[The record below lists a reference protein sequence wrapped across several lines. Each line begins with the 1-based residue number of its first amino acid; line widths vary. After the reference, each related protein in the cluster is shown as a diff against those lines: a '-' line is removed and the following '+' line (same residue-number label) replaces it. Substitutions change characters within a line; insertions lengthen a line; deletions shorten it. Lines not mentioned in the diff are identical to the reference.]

1 MTRTLS
7 HVLGIVL
14 IAWLVAGC
22 AARPDISSAPTAQET
37 DEAPFYKIGPGDN
50 LEVFV
55 WRNPELTKT
64 VVVRPDGRVT
74 VPLVE
79 DLEASGK
86 TPTELARDVENELSA
101 FVQDPFVSVFVSG
114 FTGTFDQ
121 QVRVVGQAAE
131 PQAMPY
137 RDGMTVLD
145 VMINVGGLT
154 QFADGDGATLVRRT
168 ADGTQSYRLRLD
180 DLLNEGEIDAN
191 APVRPGDVIIIPETF
206 L

>member
-1 MTRTLS
+1 LTRTLS
-7 HVLGIVL
+7 HVLGIF
-14 IAWLVAGC
+14 LVAGLAAGC

-114 FTGTFDQ
+114 FSGTFDQ

-168 ADGTQSYRLRLD
+168 AEGTQSYRIRLD
-180 DLLNEGEIDAN
+180 DLLNDGDINAN